1 MEQNAQ
7 FGGKNI
13 NQNKKVIDLDKE
25 KTKSF
30 VKTILGIIGG
40 IIVLL
45 VILSTFTFT
54 VDEREQVV
62 ITQFDKVVCVIV
74 DDENDPTYDILRQDK
89 NLKNVKIQQGK
100 GLFFKLPFI
109 QKAKSFT
116 NMLLTYNSPPEEVFT
131 LDKKTIVLDN
141 YAQWEIINPVLF
153 MQYLGNIPAAHQR
166 IDENIY
172 SKIREEIGRIEAA
185 KLVTDKD
192 YVTEMLGR
200 VKDFVNSQME
210 PAGIRIEDIRIK
222 RTEYPEATYQN
233 IFEQMRSERQAVA
246 TEYRSEGLK
255 EAQRIR
261 SEAEKQ
267 ATIIE
272 AQAYEQAQ
280 KIRGEGDAEALRIY
294 AEAYN
299 KDPEFYAFWQTL
311 QTYKDVIDEDTTII
325 ISPDSEF
332 AKYLYGKD

>member
-1 MEQNAQ
+1 MEQNTQ
-7 FGGKNI
+7 FSDKNI
-13 NQNKKVIDLDKE
+13 SNNKKVIDLDRE
-25 KTKSF
+25 KTKRF
-30 VKTILGIIGG
+30 IKAICIILGGFIA
-40 IIVLL
+40 LL
-45 VILSTFTFT
+45 ILFNAFTFT

-62 ITQFDKVVCVIV
+62 ITQFDKIIRIIV
-74 DDENDPTYDILRQDK
+74 DNKNDPSYDMLRQDK
-89 NLKNVKIQQGK
+89 NFKNIKIQQGK
-100 GLFFKLPFI
+100 GLFFKVPII
-109 QKAKSFT
+109 QKTKSFT
-116 NMLLTYNSPPEEVFT
+116 NMLLTYDSPPEEVFT

-141 YAQWEIINPVLF
+141 YAQWEITNPVLF
-153 MQYLGNIPAAHQR
+153 MQNLGSITVAHQR

-172 SKIREEIGRIEAA
+172 SKIREEIGRVNAT

-192 YVTEMLGR
+192 YVEEMLSR

-210 PAGIRIEDIRIK
+210 PAGIKVEDIRIK

-280 KIRGEGDAEALRIY
+280 KLRGEGDAQALRIY

-311 QTYKDVIDEDTTII
+311 QTYKDVIDKDTTII

-332 AKYLYGKD
+332 ARYIYSKD